1 MSVVD
6 VKELGHDWADA
17 TYSFAADGKSC
28 TATRVCKNDSTHV
41 ETATATITSTVK
53 TPATCTAMG
62 TTTYTATFAETWATA
77 QTKDVVD
84 IDALGH
90 EWTVTY
96 VFAADGKSCTAT
108 RVCGNDAS
116 HKETA
121 TAEIKSAVKV
131 PATCTAMG
139 TTTYTA
145 TFTADWATAQT
156 KDVVDIPALNH
167 NYGAATYTWTA
178 DGKACTATRVCAND
192 NSHVETSIATVT
204 SVVVTAATCETNG
217 TTAYTATFAAD
228 WATTQTKNIAD
239 IAAIGHDYEG
249 VVTTDPTCTEK
260 GVKTF
265 TCKNDATHTYTEAVS
280 ATGHDYTL
288 VVIAPTCEEKGLK
301 IYTCKNDSTHTYTEE
316 IAETGHT
323 IVNDAAVAPT
333 CTATGLTAGKHCL
346 ECNKVLVAQTV
357 VPAKGHTAGAAAT
370 CTTAQTCTVC
380 GVQLVAALGH
390 TEEIIPAVAPTE
402 TSTGLTEGKK
412 CSVCGEILLAQE
424 VIPSLHVHKP
434 SDDWKVDGDKHW
446 RECSC
451 GDIYDYGTHSYK
463 RGECI
468 CGDIDES
475 TGLISYTQ
483 TVIFAIENGTWA
495 DGSKDELITY
505 VTVTGYNDPELVIPV
520 DMIPTRGYGD
530 GDWYIVETG
539 KTVTYTYIFS
549 DITDDSDDSDINY
562 CACSCHST
570 NPIVKFFFKIIT
582 FLRKL
587 FGMKEYQYCD
597 CGNAHW

>member
-1 MSVVD
+1 M
-6 VKELGHDWADA
+6 
-17 TYSFAADGKSC
+17 
-28 TATRVCKNDSTHV
+28 
-41 ETATATITSTVK
+41 
-53 TPATCTAMG
+53 
-62 TTTYTATFAETWATA
+62 
-77 QTKDVVD
+77 
-84 IDALGH
+84 
-90 EWTVTY
+90 
-96 VFAADGKSCTAT
+96 
-108 RVCGNDAS
+108 
-116 HKETA
+116 
-121 TAEIKSAVKV
+121 
-131 PATCTAMG
+131 
-139 TTTYTA
+139 
-145 TFTADWATAQT
+145 
-156 KDVVDIPALNH
+156 
-167 NYGAATYTWTA
+167 
-178 DGKACTATRVCAND
+178 
-192 NSHVETSIATVT
+192 
-204 SVVVTAATCETNG
+204 
-217 TTAYTATFAAD
+217 
-228 WATTQTKNIAD
+228 
-239 IAAIGHDYEG
+239 
-249 VVTTDPTCTEK
+249 TTDPTCTEK

-265 TCKNDATHTYTEAVS
+265 TCKNDATHTYTEAVA